1 MENRNQQ
8 FIIIGENIHTTRVV
22 VRKGKLVTT
31 APEGSEAV
39 RYTAADGST
48 RYLAI
53 PDYIKRTKDYDEGS
67 VKHVKIAVLEA
78 MAGQEPSAAEGLEYI
93 RALVNRQVKAG
104 ADFLDLNVDEI
115 SLRLQDQIEAIRWLV
130 RTVEAMS
137 PVPLSVDSSNME
149 IIEAGLDACEGRAG
163 RPLLNSASLERVEA
177 LEFAKSKNLPVIVT
191 AAGQKGMPED
201 DEQRVVNAS
210 RMVDAALASGIA
222 LPDIFVDA
230 LVFPISVDSR
240 FGNHCLDAIRR
251 IRQKYGPEIHITGG
265 LSNVSFGLPCRRLLN
280 DAWVNLSLAAGA
292 DCGIVDPVAT
302 DVRRIMSIDNQNAQY
317 RLAEDVLLGRDRNC
331 KNFLRAYRKGELQAA
346 PAG

>member
-104 ADFLDLNVDEI
+104 AD
-115 SLRLQDQIEAIRWLV
+115 
-130 RTVEAMS
+130 
-137 PVPLSVDSSNME
+137 
-149 IIEAGLDACEGRAG
+149 
-163 RPLLNSASLERVEA
+163 
-177 LEFAKSKNLPVIVT
+177 
-191 AAGQKGMPED
+191 
-201 DEQRVVNAS
+201 
-210 RMVDAALASGIA
+210 
-222 LPDIFVDA
+222 
-230 LVFPISVDSR
+230 
-240 FGNHCLDAIRR
+240 
-251 IRQKYGPEIHITGG
+251 
-265 LSNVSFGLPCRRLLN
+265 
-280 DAWVNLSLAAGA
+280 
-292 DCGIVDPVAT
+292 
-302 DVRRIMSIDNQNAQY
+302 
-317 RLAEDVLLGRDRNC
+317 
-331 KNFLRAYRKGELQAA
+331 
-346 PAG
+346 